1 MKEKQTKDNQE
12 ELEEKQA
19 NYYDNIDI
27 AKEIKNKTLYF
38 IEETERIS
46 INVPRNI
53 ILSAKKIGN
62 STGAGYQNTL
72 KTAMAIGLHQLSK
85 QL

>member
-1 MKEKQTKDNQE
+1 MKGNKNKVDDKK
-12 ELEEKQA
+12 LEQQA
-19 NYYDNIDI
+19 KYYDEIDI
-27 AKEIKNKTLYF
+27 VKELKKKKLYL

-46 INVPRNI
+46 INVPKNI
-53 ILSAKKIGN
+53 LLSAKKIGN
-62 STGAGYQNTL
+62 STGTGYQNTL